1 MATLTEPTSQTAFDA
16 SVHAELIRRAKAART
31 ATLHEQAWLAL
42 EAAHVVGQRRL
53 KPHLETHALMLGLAV
68 RTNDWAE
75 VAGQVFRLAL
85 VPLGH
90 LAGRLPLG
98 NPGRANVSAFTPLPI
113 RPELVA
119 LIKQVG
125 AVRFA
130 SADRDR

>member
-1 MATLTEPTSQTAFDA
+1 MATLTEPTPQVVFDVA
-16 SVHAELIRRAKAART
+16 VYAELIRRAKGART
-31 ATLHEQAWLAL
+31 AMLHEQAWLAL

-75 VAGQVFRLAL
+75 AAGQVFRLAL

-119 LIKQVG
+119 LIKQAG